1 MLHRDDVITEAE
13 LDLQAARSRLM
24 DLGFWVDS
32 PFPYRAGD
40 SRLFVAMRDLP
51 TFRHFD
57 PELVSYWRTNDGR
70 GRPSALSR
78 DTPVPFSDEFSWGR
92 ITLIDRLGVRNEFV
106 ALGGTLNAA
115 ETAVNTTTAVFHTP
129 GPILRVGG
137 HSQSADVMASD
148 LGAFFGRIMVPI
160 DFQPGIEQSVS
171 AASPMERYAAFVAYE
186 HNRFD
191 GHLQLREM
199 YPHHA
204 RILAHEAH
212 RLEDDHPAAWA
223 AGCRLVHDLRLVEG
237 SATA

>member
-1 MLHRDDVITEAE
+1 VITEVE

-51 TFRHFD
+51 TLRHFD

-78 DTPVPFSDEFSWGR
+78 ETPMPFSGEFSWGK
-92 ITLIDRLGVRNEFV
+92 ITLIDRLGVRNGFV

-115 ETAVNTTTAVFHTP
+115 ETAMDTTTAVFRTP

-137 HSQSADVMASD
+137 HSQNADVMASD

-160 DFQPGIEQSVS
+160 DFRPGIEQAIS
-171 AASPMERYAAFVAYE
+171 AASPMERYAAFVACE
-186 HNRFD
+186 RSRFS
-191 GHLQLREM
+191 GHLQLRET

-204 RILAHEAH
+204 LILAHEAH
-212 RLEDDHPAAWA
+212 RLEHEQPAAWA
-223 AGCRLVHDLRLVEG
+223 AGCRLVQDLRLLEG